1 MIIKARQ
8 KKMADLLF
16 VNIRRRPRQFRELI
30 DIENFTDEELRA
42 RYRFGRQAVGYITN
56 LIADDLRRSTR
67 RNHALPPLQQVLIAL
82 RFFASGSFLQVIG
95 DTAGVNKSTVSRVV
109 TSVSHAL
116 LAKQSDFIK
125 WPTGAELVVNKNAFY
140 RRGRFPCVIGCVD
153 GTHIRIQAP
162 KDHENAYVNRK
173 GFHSINVQGM
183 CDHEGQ

>member
-1 MIIKARQ
+1 MYTTRLTRISNVANIL
-8 KKMADLLF
+8 DLC
-16 VNIRRRPRQFRELI
+16 E
-30 DIENFTDEELRA
+30 
-42 RYRFGRQAVGYITN
+42 
-56 LIADDLRRSTR
+56 
-67 RNHALPPLQQVLIAL
+67 
-82 RFFASGSFLQVIG
+82 
-95 DTAGVNKSTVSRVV
+95 
-109 TSVSHAL
+109 TSLLVSHAL